1 MNIRLKVILAV
12 LMPLAL
18 SFGFLHIFVPENW
31 GMNFERLHIFL
42 FNLCSGGTVIICFTE
57 EKSDLTIKSA
67 LFLLL
72 SISYAILAFL
82 KLYVPAIVISFI
94 LAVIVEQIRIKHF
107 SFFPKDFF
115 KENVPAS
122 EKFHHA
128 ALLCLS
134 IGLVISAMV
143 IINNEYL
150 KIFNMEKLKLDTFF
164 LGFSFPVSLITM
176 SVIFALIKNNKG
188 KLIIN
193 LKNFGFWSVNLGVII
208 FFGFIIFEKLLFQVY
223 ITVILFASVLM
234 IFYLF
239 YQYSEKV
246 DQKLFLT
253 SGMGFL
259 LIAAVTGIMY
269 IVFQIFPDY
278 RSEDYSWLLRLH
290 SFVSLYGWNFCGLVV
305 ISRYGDFPLS
315 LHSGKII
322 LLHWITVVIL
332 APLGNYYQAPAI
344 AAVVLY
350 TFLLWMIL
358 FRKGVSNSEANV
370 PSFHQ

>member
-1 MNIRLKVILAV
+1 MVNIRLKAVLAV

-42 FNLCSGGTVIICFTE
+42 FNLCSGGTVIICFSQN
-57 EKSDLTIKSA
+57 KNDLTFKSGF
-67 LFLLL
+67 FLSL
-72 SISYAILAFL
+72 SILYAVLAFL
-82 KLYVPAIVISFI
+82 KVYLFSIVISCL
-94 LAVIVEQIRIKHF
+94 LALIVESIRIKHF

-115 KENVPAS
+115 KGDVPAY

-128 ALLCLS
+128 SLLCLS
-134 IGLVISAMV
+134 LALLISAMV

-150 KIFNMEKLKLDTFF
+150 KMVNLEKLKLDTFF

-176 SVIFALIKNNKG
+176 SVIFRLIKNKTDRV
-188 KLIIN
+188 IMY
-193 LKNFGFWSVNLGVII
+193 LKNMGFWTVNLGVII
-208 FFGFIIFEKLLFQVY
+208 FFLFIIFEKLLLQIF
-223 ITVILFASVLM
+223 ITVILFITVLM

-239 YQYSEKV
+239 YRYSDKI

-269 IVFQIFPDY
+269 IVFQIFPGY
-278 RSEDYSWLLRLH
+278 KSEDYRWLLRLH

-305 ISRYGDFPLS
+305 ICRYADFPLS
-315 LHSGKII
+315 LHSGRVI
-322 LLHWITVVIL
+322 LLHWLTVAFL
-332 APLGNYYQAPAI
+332 APLGNYYRIPAL

-358 FRKGVSNSEANV
+358 FRKGIRNSKLILDG
-370 PSFHQ
+370 

>member
-1 MNIRLKVILAV
+1 
-12 LMPLAL
+12 MPLAL
-18 SFGFLHIFVPENW
+18 SFGFMHIFVSENW

-72 SISYAILAFL
+72 SVSYAILAFL
-82 KLYVPAIVISFI
+82 KFYLPAILISLM

-107 SFFPKDFF
+107 SLFPMAFF
-115 KENVPAS
+115 KKDVSAS
-122 EKFHHA
+122 EKFHQA
-128 ALLCLS
+128 SLLCLS
-134 IGLVISAMV
+134 MGLVISAMV

-150 KIFNMEKLKLDTFF
+150 KIVTMEKLKLDTFF

-176 SVIFALIKNNKG
+176 SVIFSLIKNNSSKF
-188 KLIIN
+188 IIY
-193 LKNFGFWSVNLGVII
+193 LKNVGFWSVNLGVII
-208 FFGFIIFEKLLFQVY
+208 FFGFIIFEKLFFQVF
-223 ITVILFASVLM
+223 ITLILFATVLM
-234 IFYLF
+234 ILYLF
-239 YQYSEKV
+239 YRYGERI
-246 DQKLFLT
+246 DPKLFLT

-278 RSEDYSWLLRLH
+278 RSEDYKWLLRLH

-305 ISRYGDFPLS
+305 ICRYADFPLS
-315 LHSGKII
+315 LHSGRII
-322 LLHWITVVIL
+322 LLHWITVALL
-332 APLGNYYQAPAI
+332 APLGNYHQAPAI

-358 FRKGVSNSEANV
+358 FRKGISNSGAILDR
-370 PSFHQ
+370 

>member
-1 MNIRLKVILAV
+1 MNIQLKIILAV

-18 SFGFLHIFVPENW
+18 AFGFFHIFVPENW

-42 FNLCSGGTVIICFTE
+42 FNLCSGGMVIIYFTE
-57 EKSDLTIKSA
+57 EKSDLTAKSA

-82 KLYVPAIVISFI
+82 ELYPFAIAISFI
-94 LAVIVEQIRIKHF
+94 LAAIVEQIRIKHF

-115 KENVPAS
+115 KGNVPAS

-128 ALLCLS
+128 SLLCLS
-134 IGLVISAMV
+134 VGLVISAMV

-150 KIFNMEKLKLDTFF
+150 KIIYMEKLKLDTFF

-176 SVIFALIKNNKG
+176 SVIFALIKNNRG
-188 KLIIN
+188 KLIIY
-193 LKNFGFWSVNLGVII
+193 LKDFGFWSVNLGVII
-208 FFGFIIFEKLLFQVY
+208 FFGFIIFEKLFFQVF
-223 ITVILFASVLM
+223 ITLILFASVLM

-239 YQYSEKV
+239 YKYSEKI

-278 RSEDYSWLLRLH
+278 RNEDYDWLLRLH
-290 SFVSLYGWNFCGLVV
+290 SFVSLYGWNFCGLIV
-305 ISRYGDFPLS
+305 ICRYEDFPLS

-322 LLHWITVVIL
+322 LLHWITVVVL

-350 TFLLWMIL
+350 TFLLWIIL
-358 FRKGVSNSEANV
+358 FRKGVSNSKANV
-370 PSFHQ
+370 TSFHP

>member
-1 MNIRLKVILAV
+1 MIKNRLKVVLVV

-31 GMNFERLHIFL
+31 GLNFERLHIFL

-57 EKSDLTIKSA
+57 EKSDLTAQST

-72 SISYAILAFL
+72 SIFYAIMAFL
-82 KLYVPAIVISFI
+82 KFYPFAIVISFI

-115 KENVPAS
+115 KGNVPAS
-122 EKFHHA
+122 EKFHQA
-128 ALLCLS
+128 SLLCLS
-134 IGLVISAMV
+134 MGLVISAMV

-150 KIFNMEKLKLDTFF
+150 KIVYMEKLKLDTFF

-176 SVIFALIKNNKG
+176 SVIFELIQNRTDRV
-188 KLIIN
+188 IRY

-208 FFGFIIFEKLLFQVY
+208 FFGFIIFEKLIFQVF
-223 ITVILFASVLM
+223 ITLVLFATVLM

-239 YQYSEKV
+239 YQYSEKI

-259 LIAAVTGIMY
+259 LVAAVTGIMY
-269 IVFQIFPDY
+269 IVFPISPDY
-278 RSEDYSWLLRLH
+278 RSEDYRWLLKLH
-290 SFVSLYGWNFCGLVV
+290 SFVSLYGWNFCGLIV
-305 ISRYGDFPLS
+305 ICRYEDFPLS
-315 LHSGKII
+315 LHSGKVI
-322 LLHWITVVIL
+322 LLHWITVVL
-332 APLGNYYQAPAI
+332 FAPLGNYYQVPAI
-344 AAVVLY
+344 ATVLLY
-350 TFLLWMIL
+350 TSLLWVIL
-358 FRKGVSNSEANV
+358 FRKGIHDSEANAA
-370 PSFHQ
+370 S